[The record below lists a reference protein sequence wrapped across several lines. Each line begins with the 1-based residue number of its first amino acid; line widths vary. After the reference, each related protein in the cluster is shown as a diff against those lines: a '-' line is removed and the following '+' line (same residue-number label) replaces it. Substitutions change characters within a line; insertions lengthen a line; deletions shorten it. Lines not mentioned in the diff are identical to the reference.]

1 MSRETFLGRICYWRQ
16 RDAASGAASPVT
28 ALPSERAAMLRPIAL
43 SLIALMLALTIQA
56 RGPCKPSVGTFSL
69 ETTVQVF
76 YTFETCGSDRVLKT
90 VVIWRGVERDPP
102 PTDASPRGNPARNV
116 EAQRTV
122 QAAYPRYR
130 QSGMLISKGSW
141 WIVADSVG
149 NAAVMSLTSRSQLEF
164 AHEFKVPGG
173 KSTLVMV
180 VQQGTEVQATEVQ
193 DTEIVDGEVLLPA
206 SANSPI
212 SRADGELIRAFIR
225 RTKFG
230 SSEG

>member
-1 MSRETFLGRICYWRQ
+1 MLCSDGPCRAGFRI
-16 RDAASGAASPVT
+16 DAVR
-28 ALPSERAAMLRPIAL
+28 LPPSDQPQMLRFIAL
-43 SLIALMLALTIQA
+43 LLIALMWAPPIQA
-56 RGPCKPSVGTFSL
+56 QAPCKPSVGTFSL

-76 YTFETCGSDRVLKT
+76 YTFETCGSERVLKT
-90 VVIWRGVERDPP
+90 VVMWRGVERDPP
-102 PTDASPRGNPARNV
+102 PTESSPPANPARNV

-149 NAAVMSLTSRSQLEF
+149 NAAVMSLTSKSQLQF
-164 AHEFKVPGG
+164 AHEFRVPGD

-180 VQQGTEVQATEVQ
+180 VQQGTDGQATEVQ

-206 SANSPI
+206 SATAPI
-212 SRADGELIRAFIR
+212 SRADGELIRAFLR
-225 RTKFG
+225 KTKFARQADNHTVA
-230 SSEG
+230 

>member
-1 MSRETFLGRICYWRQ
+1 
-16 RDAASGAASPVT
+16 
-28 ALPSERAAMLRPIAL
+28 MLRPIAL
-43 SLIALMLALTIQA
+43 SLIALIWAPPLQA
-56 RGPCKPSVGTFSL
+56 QAAPCKPSVGTFFL

-76 YTFETCGSDRVLKT
+76 YTFETCGTDRVLKT

-102 PTDASPRGNPARNV
+102 PSESSPPANPARNV

-149 NAAVMSLTSRSQLEF
+149 NAAVVSLTSKSQLEF
-164 AHEFKVPGG
+164 AHEFKVPVGE
-173 KSTLVMV
+173 STLVMV
-180 VQQGTEVQATEVQ
+180 VQQGTEGQATEVQ

-206 SANSPI
+206 SANPPI

-225 RTKFG
+225 KTRFASTKG
-230 SSEG
+230 